1 MKKLFIGN
9 LQLSLQRGDAEWI
22 VLSPSKNIL
31 IFDTTLRDGEQAP
44 GISLRPEDKLRI
56 AKSLDELG
64 VDVIEAGFAA
74 VSEGEMQ
81 AIRSIAEAG
90 LRAEIFSMARGVIGD
105 IDAVRKTDARGVAIV
120 IPTSDLHIKYKLRKR
135 KAKILDI
142 TKECVRYA
150 KDHGLIVE
158 LLAEDATR
166 TDFEFLVDMF
176 RCGISS
182 GADRICSCDTV
193 GVLTPEKS
201 FELFGELRKRF
212 SVPIAAHC
220 HNDFGTAVANSL
232 AAIRGGANEI
242 HVTVN
247 GIGERAGN
255 AALEEVV
262 INLKVLY
269 GTKLSIKTE
278 LLHEI
283 SRLVSRLTGVWVQ
296 SHKPIVGENAFV
308 HESGIHTHGILRH
321 PLTYEP
327 IPPQIVGVRRRF
339 VVGKHAG
346 KTGLVAALK
355 NLGLYPTDGQLNEVF
370 DRVKT
375 LGDRGKKI
383 TDADLLVIAETVMGL
398 PKYRPISLKEFTVV
412 TGDKITPTA
421 SVLLQ
426 VDDKILTEA
435 ATGVG
440 PVDAAINAIR
450 KAVSAVASIKLDGYM
465 VKAIT
470 GGTDALV
477 DVTVRLKK
485 GRRIV
490 TARGARG
497 DIVMASIE
505 AMINGMNA
513 LMSAERPRKT
523 FK

>member
-1 MKKLFIGN
+1 
-9 LQLSLQRGDAEWI
+9 
-22 VLSPSKNIL
+22 
-31 IFDTTLRDGEQAP
+31 
-44 GISLRPEDKLRI
+44 
-56 AKSLDELG
+56 
-64 VDVIEAGFAA
+64 
-74 VSEGEMQ
+74 
-81 AIRSIAEAG
+81 
-90 LRAEIFSMARGVIGD
+90 MARGVIGD
-105 IDAVRKTDARGVAIV
+105 IDAVLKTDARGVAIV
-120 IPTSDLHIKYKLRKR
+120 VPTSDLHIRHKLRR
-135 KAKILDI
+135 RRAEILDI
-142 TKECVRYA
+142 TKECVQYA
-150 KDHGLIVE
+150 KDHGLVVE
-158 LLAEDATR
+158 FLAEDATR
-166 TDFEFLVDMF
+166 TDLEFLVDVF
-176 RCGISS
+176 RRAVSA

-193 GVLTPEKS
+193 GILTPEKS
-201 FELFGELRKRF
+201 FRLSRELGSRF
-212 SVPIAAHC
+212 DVPIAIHC
-220 HNDFGTAVANSL
+220 HNDFGMAVANSL
-232 AAIRGGANEI
+232 EAVRGGANEI

-262 INLKVLY
+262 VDLRVLY
-269 GTKLSIKTE
+269 GTRLSIKTE

-308 HESGIHTHGILRH
+308 HESGIHTHAILRH

-327 IPPQIVGVRRRF
+327 IPPQLVGVHRRF

-346 KTGLVAALK
+346 KTGLLAALK
-355 NLGLYPTDGQLNEVF
+355 NLGLYPSDDQLGEIF
-370 DRVKT
+370 GRVKA
-375 LGDRGKKI
+375 LGDKGKKI

-398 PKYRPISLKEFTVV
+398 PKYRPISLEEFTVV

-421 SVLLQ
+421 SVLLK
-426 VDDKILTEA
+426 VNEKVLTEA

-477 DVTVRLKK
+477 DVTVRLKR
-485 GRRIV
+485 GRRTV

-513 LMSAERPRKT
+513 LMSAERPKKD
-523 FK
+523 F